1 MRCHLRHMFSRWID
15 GQRYRNSIKI
25 GGSPPPARPC
35 APLGIDPISIKLRR
49 FSYEIPTSRALA
61 PSRFFMAVCP
71 SSRGALT
78 ARGMGTMSSQARVL
92 ERPDR
97 VPARNGSKTAE
108 KPSAYCDQPSATSA
122 TSDPQDWA
130 ATQVREWLLLILRFA
145 VTSDPKDQSAAL
157 ALADE
162 IDARGLAWRPSAPS
176 FFRRT
181 SNDVCKAIA
190 SLDDPKSAAILKRHL
205 ARIDNPALRRAFR
218 AAVNFDERTAPSQ
231 RNPRNLWFGLSR

>member
-1 MRCHLRHMFSRWID
+1 MKFLRRARLLRLDSLWRFAH
-15 GQRYRNSIKI
+15 
-25 GGSPPPARPC
+25 PLPAR
-35 APLGIDPISIKLRR
+35 
-49 FSYEIPTSRALA
+49 
-61 PSRFFMAVCP
+61 
-71 SSRGALT
+71 LT
-78 ARGMGTMSSQARVL
+78 ARGMLTMSSQARVL

-97 VPARNGSKTAE
+97 VPARNGSKTAK

-122 TSDPQDWA
+122 TSDQDWA
-130 ATQVREWLLLILRFA
+130 ARQVREWLLLLLRFA
-145 VTSDPKDQSAAL
+145 ITSDPKDLSATL

-162 IDARGLAWRPSAPS
+162 IDARGLGWRPSAPS

-181 SNDVCKAIA
+181 SNDVCKAITA
-190 SLDDPKSAAILKRHL
+190 LDDPKRAAILKRHL

>member
-1 MRCHLRHMFSRWID
+1 
-15 GQRYRNSIKI
+15 
-25 GGSPPPARPC
+25 
-35 APLGIDPISIKLRR
+35 
-49 FSYEIPTSRALA
+49 
-61 PSRFFMAVCP
+61 
-71 SSRGALT
+71 
-78 ARGMGTMSSQARVL
+78 MSSQARVL

-162 IDARGLAWRPSAPS
+162 IDARGLGWRPSAPS

-231 RNPRNLWFGLSR
+231 RNPRNLWLGLPR

>member
-1 MRCHLRHMFSRWID
+1 MKFLRRARLLRLDSLWRFAH
-15 GQRYRNSIKI
+15 
-25 GGSPPPARPC
+25 PLPARP
-35 APLGIDPISIKLRR
+35 
-49 FSYEIPTSRALA
+49 
-61 PSRFFMAVCP
+61 
-71 SSRGALT
+71 T
-78 ARGMGTMSSQARVL
+78 ARGMLTMSSQARVL

-97 VPARNGSKTAE
+97 VPARNGSKTAK
-108 KPSAYCDQPSATSA
+108 KPSAYYDQPSATSV

-130 ATQVREWLLLILRFA
+130 ARQVREWLLLLLRFA
-145 VTSDPKDQSAAL
+145 VTSDPKDRSATL

-190 SLDDPKSAAILKRHL
+190 SLDDPKRAAIIKRHL

-218 AAVNFDERTAPSQ
+218 AAVNFDERAAPSQ
-231 RNPRNLWFGLSR
+231 RNPGNLWLGLPR